1 MMRDS
6 SVPVRFHR
14 DDIVN
19 YEVLFWLLNVV
30 IGISIALSLDFSAIL
45 SSKEAAYAKQR
56 PF

>member
-19 YEVLFWLLNVV
+19 YEVLFWLRNVV
-30 IGISIALSLDFSAIL
+30 IGISISLRPVFSAIL
-45 SSKEAAYAKQR
+45 FSKETAYAR
-56 PF
+56 

>member
-1 MMRDS
+1 MMRNS
-6 SVPVRFHR
+6 LVHIRFHR

-19 YEVLFWLLNVV
+19 HEVLFRFRNVV
-30 IGISIALSLDFSAIL
+30 IMISISLRPVFSAIL

>member
-6 SVPVRFHR
+6 SVHVRFHR
-14 DDIVN
+14 EDIAN
-19 YEVLFWLLNVV
+19 HEVLFRFRNVV
-30 IGISIALSLDFSAIL
+30 IMISISLRPVFSAIL

>member
-1 MMRDS
+1 MMRNS
-6 SVPVRFHR
+6 LVHIRFHR

-19 YEVLFWLLNVV
+19 YEVLFRLRNVV

-56 PF
+56 TF

>member
-1 MMRDS
+1 MMRNS
-6 SVPVRFHR
+6 LVHIRFHR

-19 YEVLFWLLNVV
+19 HEILFRFRNVV
-30 IGISIALSLDFSAIL
+30 IMISISLRPVFSAIL

>member
-6 SVPVRFHR
+6 SVHVRFHR
-14 DDIVN
+14 EDIVN
-19 YEVLFWLLNVV
+19 HEVLFRFRNVV
-30 IGISIALSLDFSAIL
+30 IMISISLRPVFSAIL

>member
-19 YEVLFWLLNVV
+19 YEVLFWLRNVV
-30 IGISIALSLDFSAIL
+30 IGISIALSLDFSDIL
-45 SSKEAAYAKQR
+45 SSKEAVHAKQR

>member
-1 MMRDS
+1 MMRNS
-6 SVPVRFHR
+6 SVHVRFHR

-19 YEVLFWLLNVV
+19 HEVLFRLRNVV
-30 IGISIALSLDFSAIL
+30 IMISISLRPVFSAIL